1 MFPPIFLSLVLF
13 LFFDLV
19 SHDFTEK
26 SHVFSDQRNDYSVRR
41 CQCQPHYTLADV
53 DVASK

>member
-26 SHVFSDQRNDYSVRR
+26 SQRCDQRNDYCVRR
-41 CQCQPHYTLADV
+41 CQCQPHFNLADV
-53 DVASK
+53 DVTSK